1 MTKHNKAYMFRLY
14 PTDKQ
19 ALLIHKTFGCVRFV
33 YNKML
38 AERKETYETLKED
51 KEALKKAKHP
61 TPAKYKKEVEW
72 LKEVDSL
79 ALANAQ
85 LNLDKAYKAFF
96 KGNAK
101 FPKFKSKR
109 HKQSYTTNLVNG
121 NIELMDGHIKL
132 PKLKMVK
139 IKRHRQI
146 PSDHKIKSCTIS
158 MTSSGRYYI
167 SILTEYE
174 KEVKDKEIK
183 NVVGLDFVMDGL
195 FVDSE
200 TGKKANYP
208 RFYRQMLDKL
218 AIEQRKLS
226 RKKKGSSNW
235 NKQRIRVA
243 KIQEKVA
250 NQRKNFLHHKS
261 KELVSNYDAIV
272 IEDLDMKGLAQAL
285 KFGKSVADNGWG
297 IFTSFLQYKLKEQGK
312 QLVKIDKWF
321 PSTKTCSSCGSVRE
335 ITLSERTYQCT
346 CGLTLNRDYNSALN
360 IKKEGMRLLAQLPNV
375 DIKLN
380 FNQWGFS
387 FIPH

>member
-1 MTKHNKAYMFRLY
+1 MAKQNKAYKFRLY
-14 PTDKQ
+14 PTKEQ
-19 ALLIHKTFGCVRFV
+19 VLLIRKTFGCVRFV

-38 AERKETYETLKED
+38 AERKETYDTLKDD
-51 KEALKKAKHP
+51 KEALKKVKYP
-61 TPAKYKKEVEW
+61 TPAKYKKEFAW

-101 FPKFKSKR
+101 FPEFKGKR
-109 HKQSYTTNLVNG
+109 HKQSYTTNVVNG
-121 NIELMDGHIKL
+121 NIELLKGHIKL

-139 IKRHRQI
+139 IKQHRDI
-146 PSDHKIKSCTIS
+146 PSEYTVKSCTVS
-158 MTSSGRYYI
+158 MTASGKYYI

-174 KEVKDKEIK
+174 KEIKTKEIQ
-183 NVVGLDFVMDGL
+183 NVVGLDFAMNGL

-208 RFYRQMLDKL
+208 RFYRQLLDKL
-218 AIEQRKLS
+218 TIEQRKLS

-235 NKQRIRVA
+235 NKQRVRVA

-261 KELVSNYDAIV
+261 KELVANYDAVI
-272 IEDLDMKGLAQAL
+272 IEDLDMKGMSQAL

-297 IFTSFLQYKLKEQGK
+297 MFTSFLQYKLKEQGK
-312 QLVKIDKWF
+312 RLVKIDKWF
-321 PSTKTCSSCGSVRE
+321 PSTKTCSSCGSVKE
-335 ITLSERTYQCT
+335 ITLSERTYQCA
-346 CGLTLNRDYNSALN
+346 CGLNLYRDYNSALN
-360 IKKEGMRLLAQLPNV
+360 IKKEGIRLLATA
-375 DIKLN
+375 
-380 FNQWGFS
+380 
-387 FIPH
+387 

>member
-1 MTKHNKAYMFRLY
+1 MAKQNKAYKFRLY
-14 PTDKQ
+14 PTNEQ
-19 ALLIHKTFGCVRFV
+19 ALLIRKTFGCVRFV

-38 AERKETYETLKED
+38 AERKETYEKYKDDKETLK
-51 KEALKKAKHP
+51 KVMRP
-61 TPAKYKKEVEW
+61 TPAKYKKEYEW

-85 LNLDKAYKAFF
+85 LNLDKAYKSFF

-109 HKQSYTTNLVNG
+109 HRQSYTTNVVNG
-121 NIELMDGHIKL
+121 NIVLLDGHIKL

-139 IKRHRQI
+139 IKQHREI
-146 PSDHKIKSCTIS
+146 PSEHKIKSCTIS
-158 MTSSGRYYI
+158 ITPSEKYYI

-174 KEVKDKEIK
+174 KEIMSKEIQK
-183 NVVGLDFVMDGL
+183 VVGLDFAMDGL

-226 RKKKGSSNW
+226 RKNKGSSNW
-235 NKQRIRVA
+235 NKQRIRLA
-243 KIQEKVA
+243 KLQEKVA

-261 KELVSNYDAIV
+261 KELVTIFDAVI
-272 IEDLDMKGLAQAL
+272 IEDLDMKGMSQAL

-297 IFTSFLQYKLKEQGK
+297 MFTSFLQYKLKEQGK
-312 QLVKIDKWF
+312 QLIKIDKWF
-321 PSTKTCSSCGSVRE
+321 PSTKNCSNCGSIRE
-335 ITLSERTYQCT
+335 MALSERTYQCD
-346 CGLTLNRDYNSALN
+346 CGLILDRDYNSALN
-360 IKKEGMRLLAQLPNV
+360 IKKEGIRLLASV
-375 DIKLN
+375 
-380 FNQWGFS
+380 
-387 FIPH
+387 